1 MNRRTL
7 YQQKMKREGQMAGF
21 PKLRLISVIAMTV
34 VALGLASGPVGAQS
48 KGSMHVAFG
57 DTPDPE
63 MLNFLAAVAR
73 AGERGVDVKVS
84 YLNSEDIAAQA
95 VVSGQADIGVGT
107 PYALIQKVKAPIRM
121 FYQLAQMRFFP
132 IVNTEKYKDWK
143 DLDGEPITVHSRG
156 SGTEAIMAW
165 MASVHGITYESVSYV
180 PGSSV
185 RAGAMLQGTI
195 DVTVVDAERKRL
207 LMEKGE
213 GKFAI
218 LPLPEMEA
226 SDEALYAN
234 INWLQEQQEAVD
246 ILMEEMIK
254 VWREVNADPSVI
266 VAMREQ
272 YNLLPDLPQEDV
284 DDIDPAFTE
293 GVEAG
298 MYSDNGGGIDSVKQ
312 DFEFFTG
319 SGSLEGKAADLK
331 VEDFW
336 YLDPLNRAL
345 DKLGH
350 M

>member
-1 MNRRTL
+1 
-7 YQQKMKREGQMAGF
+7 MAGF
-21 PKLRLISVIAMTV
+21 PKLRWIGAIAMMV
-34 VALGLASGPVGAQS
+34 MALCLVSGPVGAQS

-84 YLNSEDIAAQA
+84 FLNSEDIAAQA

-132 IVNTEKYKDWK
+132 IVNTAKYKDWK

-156 SGTEAIMAW
+156 SGTEAIMQW
-165 MASVHGITYESVSYV
+165 MADVHGIKYKSISYV

-195 DVTVVDAERKRL
+195 DVTVVDAERNRL

-213 GKFAI
+213 GRFAV
-218 LPLPEMEA
+218 LPLPKMEA

-234 INWLQEQQEAVD
+234 VNWLKEQQGAVD
-246 ILMEEMIK
+246 ILVEELIN
-254 VWREVNADPSVI
+254 VWREVNADPSAI
-266 VAMREQ
+266 VAMRAQ
-272 YNLLPDLPQEDV
+272 YNLLPDMPQKDV
-284 DDIDPAFTE
+284 DDIGPAFAE
-293 GVEAG
+293 GVAAR

-312 DFEFFTG
+312 DFEFFTS
-319 SGSLEGKAADLK
+319 SGTLQGKAADFK

-345 DKLGH
+345 DKLGRN
-350 M
+350 

>member
-1 MNRRTL
+1 MT
-7 YQQKMKREGQMAGF
+7 GF
-21 PKLRLISVIAMTV
+21 PKRKLIGVVAVAMTV
-34 VALGLASGPVGAQS
+34 LALGLASGPAGAQS
-48 KGSMHVAFG
+48 KGTMHVAFG

-73 AGERGVDVKVS
+73 AGERGVEVKVS
-84 YLNSEDIAAQA
+84 YLHSEDIAAQA

-132 IVNTEKYKDWK
+132 IVNTAKYQDWK

-156 SGTEAIMAW
+156 SGTEAIMMW
-165 MASVHGITYESVSYV
+165 MAAVHDISYESVSYV

-213 GKFAI
+213 GKFAV
-218 LPLPEMEA
+218 LPLPTMEA
-226 SDEALYAN
+226 TDEALFAN
-234 INWLQEQQEAVD
+234 LDWLQEQQEAVD
-246 ILMEEMIK
+246 ILMEEMVN
-254 VWREVNADPSVI
+254 VWREVNKDPNAI
-266 VAMREQ
+266 VAMRDK

-284 DDIDPAFTE
+284 DDIGPAFSE
-293 GVEAG
+293 GVAAG
-298 MYSDNGGGIDSVKQ
+298 MYPDNGGGIDSVKQ
-312 DFEFFTG
+312 DFDFFTG
-319 SGSLEGKAADLK
+319 SGSLEGQAADLK
-331 VEDFW
+331 VEDYW
-336 YLDPLNRAL
+336 YLDPLNRTL
-345 DKLGH
+345 DKLGR